1 MWRSTLTS
9 VTNKAKLSLSGRK
22 NPNPTRTNLVLDD
35 SVAEQDG
42 VVIVVD
48 FVAIVVAVMA
58 MGDVE

>member
-1 MWRSTLTS
+1 MSTP
-9 VTNKAKLSLSGRK
+9 VTNKAKLSLSDRK

>member
-1 MWRSTLTS
+1 MWRPMSTP
-9 VTNKAKLSLSGRK
+9 VTNKAKLSLSDRK